1 MKKLVPRPAVLGV
14 LLVAA
19 SVVGGGAFAAGQALK
34 ATRSVAATNVIFA
47 CAKSNDEGQLRL
59 VSSLSQ
65 CKKNEAGIQ
74 WNVVGPQGPPGP
86 QGAQGPAGISP
97 STAVLSTGD
106 SHCANGGIAVNAVSG
121 QTYVCN
127 GAPGATG
134 ATGAQ
139 GDQGP
144 KGDPGPQ
151 GPQGAQ
157 GPQGPA
163 GSSGGSASLT
173 SPNGVFKVEITDH
186 GIFLRGPSGTIYLDR
201 FHTGTSSNP
210 SFGR

>member
-1 MKKLVPRPAVLGV
+1 MKKLVRRPSVLVV

-19 SVVGGGAFAAGQALK
+19 SVIGGGAYAADQALK
-34 ATRSVAATNVIFA
+34 ATHTVAVTNVIFA

-74 WNVVGPQGPPGP
+74 WNVVGPQGPQGLQGAPGP
-86 QGAQGPAGISP
+86 QGA
-97 STAVLSTGD
+97 T
-106 SHCANGGIAVNAVSG
+106 
-121 QTYVCN
+121 
-127 GAPGATG
+127 GATG

-139 GDQGP
+139 GAQ
-144 KGDPGPQ
+144 GDPGPQ

-163 GSSGGSASLT
+163 GTSGGTSTLT

-186 GIFLRGPSGTIYLDR
+186 GIFLRGPSGTVYVDR

>member
-1 MKKLVPRPAVLGV
+1 MKKLVRRPALLVV
-14 LLVAA
+14 LLVTA
-19 SVVGGGAFAAGQALK
+19 SVIGGGAYAAGQALK
-34 ATRSVAATNVIFA
+34 TTHTVAVTNVIFA
-47 CAKSNDEGQLRL
+47 CAKSNEEGQLRL

-65 CKKNEAGIQ
+65 CKKNEAGVQ
-74 WNVVGPQGPPGP
+74 WNVVGPQGPQGLQGAPGP
-86 QGAQGPAGISP
+86 QGP
-97 STAVLSTGD
+97 T
-106 SHCANGGIAVNAVSG
+106 
-121 QTYVCN
+121 
-127 GAPGATG
+127 GATG

-139 GDQGP
+139 GPQGL

-163 GSSGGSASLT
+163 GASGGTATLT
-173 SPNGVFKVEITDH
+173 SPNGVFKVEITEH
-186 GIFLRGPSGTIYLDR
+186 GIFLRGPSGTVYVDR

>member
-1 MKKLVPRPAVLGV
+1 MKKLVRRPAVLVV

-19 SVVGGGAFAAGQALK
+19 SVIGGGAYAAGQALK
-34 ATRSVAATNVIFA
+34 ATHTVAVTNVIFA

-74 WNVVGPQGPPGP
+74 WNVVGPQGPQGLQGAPGP
-86 QGAQGPAGISP
+86 Q
-97 STAVLSTGD
+97 
-106 SHCANGGIAVNAVSG
+106 
-121 QTYVCN
+121 
-127 GAPGATG
+127 GATG
-134 ATGAQ
+134 ATGATGPQ
-139 GDQGP
+139 GAQGP

-163 GSSGGSASLT
+163 GSSGGTATLT

-186 GIFLRGPSGTIYLDR
+186 GIFLRGPSGTVYVDR